1 MNKQTQSQMTA
12 EARATCTP
20 ARPVLLQRKCACG
33 GAGGFTGACEE
44 CDKKRLAMQRQAAR
58 QTATDEAPSIVHD
71 VLRSP
76 GEPLDAATR
85 TLMESGLGHTFSRV
99 AVDALQSRHSGLA
112 IGAAGDRYEQEA
124 DANAARLSSGLT
136 MNGEGHADFSH
147 VRLHTDARAAESARA
162 VGAHAYTAG
171 HHIVFEAGQY
181 APQTSEGRALIAHE
195 LTHVQQQT
203 AGASGVLQRQ
213 PNAGEKK
220 KEEPTATFTG
230 CDKDRLPVV
239 QDAIKKAEALA
250 TRAVQAFER
259 EYPLSYESAAM
270 TAHFGTLGSDQKSK
284 IVERYKH
291 VLASLNSKTYTC
303 ARDNKRV
310 TEGNEVSDLCGQAMC
325 PGSTITLFP
334 VFGSETCP
342 AGPVLLHEA
351 IHNAGACDDIN
362 KGRNYPPSSSED
374 NAYSYEYFALDVTAG
389 YKTPDLKK
397 RNPTAPK

>member
-1 MNKQTQSQMTA
+1 MKSTA
-12 EARATCTP
+12 PQPVITP
-20 ARPVLLQRKCACG
+20 ARSVLLQRKCACG
-33 GAGGFTGACEE
+33 GSSGFTGECEE
-44 CDKKRLAMQRQAAR
+44 CDKKRLTMQQQAVQ
-58 QTATDEAPSIVHD
+58 QTETDDAPSIVHD

-76 GEPLDAATR
+76 GEPLEAATR
-85 TLMESGLGHTFSRV
+85 NLMESRLGHNFSRV
-99 AVDALQSRHSGLA
+99 SVSSFQPRNSGLA

-124 DANAARLSSGLT
+124 DASASRLDSAPIT
-136 MNGEGHADFSH
+136 NGDSYADFSR
-147 VRLHTDARAAESARA
+147 VRIHTDSRAAESARA

-171 HHIVFEAGQY
+171 HHIVFDAGKY
-181 APQTSEGRALIAHE
+181 APQTHEGRALIAHE

-203 AGASGVLQRQ
+203 AGTSGVLQRQ
-213 PNAGEKK
+213 PKAGDEKKEEKK
-220 KEEPTATFTG
+220 KEEPTAKFTG
-230 CDKDRLPVV
+230 CDKDRLALV

-270 TAHFGTLGSDQKSK
+270 TAHFGTIGSDQKSK

-291 VLASLNSKTYTC
+291 VLANLGSKTYTC
-303 ARDNKRV
+303 AKDNKRV
-310 TEGNEVSDLCGQAMC
+310 REGNEVVDVCGQAMC

-351 IHNAGACDDIN
+351 IHNAGGCDDIN
-362 KGRNYPPSSSED
+362 KGGNYPPSSSED

-389 YKTPDLKK
+389 YKAPELKK

>member
-1 MNKQTQSQMTA
+1 MKAETQ
-12 EARATCTP
+12 ATFMP
-20 ARPVLLQRKCACG
+20 ARSVLLQRKCACG
-33 GAGGFTGACEE
+33 GASGFTGECEE
-44 CDKKRLAMQRQAAR
+44 CDKKRLTMQQKAAR
-58 QTATDEAPSIVHD
+58 QTETDDAPSIVQD

-85 TLMESGLGHTFSRV
+85 NLMESQLGHNFSRV
-99 AVDALQSRHSGLA
+99 SVGAFQPRHSELA

-124 DANAARLSSGLT
+124 DASAARPNSALIT
-136 MNGEGHADFSH
+136 NGDSYADFSR
-147 VRLHTDARAAESARA
+147 VRIHTDSRAAESARA

-171 HHIVFEAGQY
+171 HHIVFDAGKY
-181 APQTSEGRALIAHE
+181 TPQTHEGRALIAHE

-203 AGASGVLQRQ
+203 AGAPGVLQRQ
-213 PNAGEKK
+213 PKAGDEKKEEKK
-220 KEEPTATFTG
+220 KEEPTAKFTG
-230 CDKDRLPVV
+230 CDKDRLAVV

-270 TAHFGTLGSDQKSK
+270 TAHFGSIGSDQKSK
-284 IVERYKH
+284 IIERYKH
-291 VLASLNSKTYTC
+291 VIANLNSKTYTC
-303 ARDNKRV
+303 AKDNKRV
-310 TEGNEVSDLCGQAMC
+310 REGNEVSDLCGQAMC
-325 PGSTITLFP
+325 PGNTITLFP

-362 KGRNYPPSSSED
+362 KGGNYPPSSSED